1 MLVRKLVWI
10 SLLESILD
18 WRVSPNVVDGHYVDA
33 IPELVENI
41 IRNGATF
48 VDIIHTNGAFEPV
61 KDCNNQ
67 IESCTDVAAYI
78 IRLHLYGGTEDFDN
92 WTFYF

>member
-1 MLVRKLVWI
+1 M
-10 SLLESILD
+10 
-18 WRVSPNVVDGHYVDA
+18 DA

-78 IRLHLYGGTEDFDN
+78 IELY
-92 WTFYF
+92 

>member
-1 MLVRKLVWI
+1 M
-10 SLLESILD
+10 
-18 WRVSPNVVDGHYVDA
+18 DA

-41 IRNGATF
+41 ISNESAAF

-61 KDCNNQ
+61 KVCNNQ

-78 IRLHLYGGTEDFDN
+78 IKLH
-92 WTFYF
+92 